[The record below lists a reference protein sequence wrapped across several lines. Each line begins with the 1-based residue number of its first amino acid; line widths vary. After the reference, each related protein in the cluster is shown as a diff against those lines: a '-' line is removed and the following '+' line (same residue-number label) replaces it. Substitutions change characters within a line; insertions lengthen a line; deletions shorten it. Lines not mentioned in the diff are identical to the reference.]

1 MNEAVYKRVRER
13 VKEYNLSE
21 QEIRAIDKARRQV
34 NTHST
39 LASSVKFKK
48 T

>member
-1 MNEAVYKRVRER
+1 MNEEVYKRVRDR

-21 QEIRAIDKARRQV
+21 QEIRAIDKARREV

-39 LASSVKFKK
+39 PIPLVKF
-48 T
+48 